1 MKSRT
6 KNRLSEEKIRELV
19 RIHFGRECETGEITE
34 LTGGMFNAIYRI
46 ERKNEKDAVILKVG
60 VIPDTTLL
68 TYERDIMPVEVECYR
83 MIREQTTVPVPEV
96 LAYDFSK
103 RYIES
108 NYFFMTEL
116 KGEPFS
122 KVMKKM
128 GQENADR
135 IREELAGYLY
145 QIHGVKGNYF
155 GYFTKDERRQY
166 STWKEAFF
174 HMFRQILADGREH
187 RVKLPYARIMAAL
200 QRHDGSLED
209 VREPSLVEYD
219 CHEGNIFVKKTGNSY
234 TIEGI
239 LDFERAFWGDPIAD
253 FPTAFVFTDDIRK
266 ETAFLNAY
274 LRVSGRNAYTETD
287 AVKYQLYRMYILT
300 IMAAETFR
308 YGFLYGKLQG
318 IWAKWQLRKCLRILG
333 DW

>member
-145 QIHGVKGNYF
+145 QIHGIKVLSSWGSCIKNLETSKISYF
-155 GYFTKDERRQY
+155 
-166 STWKEAFF
+166 
-174 HMFRQILADGREH
+174 L
-187 RVKLPYARIMAAL
+187 
-200 QRHDGSLED
+200 SLE
-209 VREPSLVEYD
+209 
-219 CHEGNIFVKKTGNSY
+219 
-234 TIEGI
+234 I
-239 LDFERAFWGDPIAD
+239 LLKFMG
-253 FPTAFVFTDDIRK
+253 
-266 ETAFLNAY
+266 
-274 LRVSGRNAYTETD
+274 
-287 AVKYQLYRMYILT
+287 
-300 IMAAETFR
+300 
-308 YGFLYGKLQG
+308 
-318 IWAKWQLRKCLRILG
+318 C
-333 DW
+333 

>member
-145 QIHGVKGNYF
+145 QIHGIKGKYF

-166 STWKEAFF
+166 STWQEAFF
-174 HMFRQILADGREH
+174 HMFRQVLADGREH

-318 IWAKWQLRKCLRILG
+318 MWAKWQLRKCLRILG